1 MSKNHLISETS
12 PYLLQHAD
20 NPVEWYPW
28 GPEALQKARLE
39 NKPILLSIGYSACHW
54 CHVMA
59 HESFEDEQTATIMN
73 ELFINIKVDREERP
87 DIDKIYQTAQFLL
100 TQGTGG
106 WPLTM
111 FLTPDDHIPFFGG
124 TYFPHQT
131 RHGLPAFKD
140 LLQHIA
146 KVYKDKSIE
155 IAKQNQS
162 LQEVLKNIYQ
172 STYAPVSLNN
182 NILKTAKDQLL
193 NTFDGQ
199 HGGFGK
205 APKFPHP
212 SNIEFLLR
220 YWHISKQLDKEDT
233 KALHPAVY
241 TLDKMASGGL
251 FDHVSGGFCRYS
263 VDDYWMIPHFEKMLY
278 DNGPLL
284 WLYSQAFQST
294 NQDHFKTTAIETAK
308 WVMRDMQS
316 PQGGYYSS
324 FDADSEGV
332 EGKFY
337 VWEQQQL
344 ESLLTEQEYAIVNL
358 RFGIDRGP
366 NFEDKFHLHEFVS
379 LAECAQELSLDDTEC
394 ATLWQQAR
402 KKLYA
407 HRITRVAPARDDK
420 ILTSWNALM
429 VKGMLTASRTFANE
443 EYFVSAQRA
452 LQFIRA
458 NMYQQGRLFATYKD
472 GKAHLNAYLDDYAF
486 LLDAI
491 IEYLQTHWDGDY
503 LQLAIELAEVL
514 LTQFEDTEHGGFYF
528 TTNDHEPLIQRPKVT
543 SDEATPSGNGI
554 AAYALL
560 RLGYL
565 LSEPRYLEAA
575 ERTVKYASQQISS
588 TPMAHASLLRC
599 CEEINNPPITI
610 IIRGRGNGDELKQ
623 WQQTCQQQFNP
634 QRMTFTIPNGA
645 ENLPVAL
652 QSKFSTNRE
661 TLAYICQGTSC
672 QAPINH
678 ITQLSKALNNSD
690 YSNDKST

>member
-1 MSKNHLISETS
+1 MSKNHLINETS
-12 PYLLQHAD
+12 PYLLQHVN

-28 GPEALQKARLE
+28 GPEALQKAQQE

-59 HESFEDEQTATIMN
+59 HESFEDEQSAALMN

-100 TQGTGG
+100 TQRTGG

-111 FLTPDDHIPFFGG
+111 FLTPNDHIPFFGG
-124 TYFPHQT
+124 TYFPDQA

-146 KVYKDKSIE
+146 KAYQNKPSE

-162 LQEVLKNIYQ
+162 LQDVLKNIYQ
-172 STYAPVSLNN
+172 STHAPVSLDNS
-182 NILKTAKDQLL
+182 ILKAAKDQLL
-193 NTFDGQ
+193 EAFDDQ

-220 YWHISKQLDKEDT
+220 YWHLSKRLGKEDKE
-233 KALHPAVY
+233 ALHPALY
-241 TLDKMASGGL
+241 TLEKMASGGL

-284 WLYSQAFQST
+284 NLYGQAFQAT
-294 NQDHFKTTAIETAK
+294 NEHYFKTASIETAQ
-308 WVMRDMQS
+308 WIMRDMQS

-324 FDADSEGV
+324 LDADSEGI

-344 ESLLTEQEYAIVNL
+344 ESSLTEQEYALVNL

-366 NFEDKFHLHEFVS
+366 NFEDNFHLHEFVT
-379 LAECAQELSLDDTEC
+379 LEECAQALSLDYTEC
-394 ATLWQQAR
+394 DALWQQAR
-402 KKLYA
+402 EKLYA

-429 VKGMLTASRTFANE
+429 IKGMLTTSRIFNND
-443 EYFVSAQRA
+443 EYFTSAQRA
-452 LQFIRA
+452 LQFIHTD
-458 NMYQQGRLFATYKD
+458 MYQHGRLFATYKD
-472 GKAHLNAYLDDYAF
+472 GKSHLNAYLDDYAF
-486 LLDAI
+486 LLDAT
-491 IEYLQTHWDGDY
+491 IEYLQTHWNSDY
-503 LQLAIELAEVL
+503 LQFAVELAEVL

-528 TTNDHEPLIQRPKVT
+528 TANDHESLIQRPKVT

-554 AAYALL
+554 AACALL

-565 LSEPRYLEAA
+565 LTEPKYLKAA
-575 ERTVKYASQQISS
+575 ERTLEYASQQVIS

-599 CEEINNPPITI
+599 SEEINNPPTTI
-610 IIRGRGNGDELKQ
+610 IIRGSGDELKQ
-623 WQQTCQQQFNP
+623 WQHICQQQFNP
-634 QRMTFTIPNGA
+634 QTMTFAIPNNA
-645 ENLPVAL
+645 EHLPEAL
-652 QSKFSTNRE
+652 QSKFSSNGK
-661 TLAYICQGTSC
+661 TLAYICRGTSC

-678 ITQLSKALNNSD
+678 ITQLSKALDN
-690 YSNDKST
+690 

>member
-1 MSKNHLISETS
+1 MSKNHLINETS

-28 GPEALQKARLE
+28 GPEALNKAQQE

-59 HESFEDEQTATIMN
+59 HESFEDEQSAALMN
-73 ELFINIKVDREERP
+73 EFFINIKVDREERP

-100 TQGTGG
+100 TQRTGG

-111 FLTPDDHIPFFGG
+111 FLTPEDRIPFFGG
-124 TYFPHQT
+124 TYFPDQA

-146 KVYKDKSIE
+146 TAFKDKTNE

-162 LQEVLKNIYQ
+162 LQDVLKNIYH
-172 STYAPVSLNN
+172 STHAPVSLDNS
-182 NILKTAKDQLL
+182 ILKAAKDQLL
-193 NTFDGQ
+193 ESFDDQ

-220 YWHISKQLDKEDT
+220 YWHLSKQLGKEDT
-233 KALHPAVY
+233 QALHPAVY
-241 TLDKMASGGL
+241 TLDRMASGGL

-284 WLYSQAFQST
+284 HLYSQAFQAT
-294 NQDHFKTTAIETAK
+294 TDDHFKTAATETAQ
-308 WVMRDMQS
+308 WIMRDMQS

-324 FDADSEGV
+324 LDADSEGV

-344 ESLLTEQEYAIVNL
+344 EALLTEQEYTLVNL

-366 NFEDKFHLHEFVS
+366 NFEDKFHLHEFAS
-379 LAECAQELSLDDTEC
+379 LEECAQELSLDNVEC
-394 ATLWQQAR
+394 ISLWQQAR
-402 KKLYA
+402 EKLYA
-407 HRITRVAPARDDK
+407 HRITRVAPNTDEK

-429 VKGMLTASRTFANE
+429 IKGMLTASRIFCND
-443 EYFVSAQRA
+443 EYFTSAQRA
-452 LQFIRA
+452 IQFIHTD
-458 NMYQQGRLFATYKD
+458 MYQHGRLFATYKD

-491 IEYLQTHWDGDY
+491 IEYLQTHWNSRY
-503 LQLAIELAEVL
+503 LQFAIELAEVL

-528 TTNDHEPLIQRPKVT
+528 TANDHESLIQRPKVT

-554 AAYALL
+554 AASALL
-560 RLGYL
+560 RMGYL
-565 LSEPRYLEAA
+565 LAEPRYLEAA
-575 ERTVKYASQQISS
+575 ERTLEYASQQITS
-588 TPMAHASLLRC
+588 TPIAHASLLRC
-599 CEEINNPPITI
+599 SEEINNPPTII
-610 IIRGRGNGDELKQ
+610 IIRGSSDELKQ

-634 QRMTFTIPNGA
+634 RRMTFAIANNE
-645 ENLPVAL
+645 ENLHQAL
-652 QSKFSTNRE
+652 QSKFANSEE

-672 QAPINH
+672 QAPVNH
-678 ITQLSKALNNSD
+678 ISQLTKALDNH
-690 YSNDKST
+690 SNDKN

>member
-1 MSKNHLISETS
+1 MSKNHLVNETS
-12 PYLLQHAD
+12 PYLLQHVD

-28 GPEALQKARLE
+28 GPEALQKAQQE

-59 HESFEDEQTATIMN
+59 HESFEDEQSAALMN

-100 TQGTGG
+100 TQRTGG

-124 TYFPHQT
+124 TYFPDQA

-146 KVYKDKSIE
+146 TAYKDKPNE

-162 LQEVLKNIYQ
+162 LQDVLKNIYQ
-172 STYAPVSLNN
+172 STHSPVSLDNS
-182 NILKTAKDQLL
+182 ILKTAKDQLL
-193 NTFDGQ
+193 ESFDDQ

-212 SNIEFLLR
+212 CNIEFLLR
-220 YWHISKQLDKEDT
+220 YWHFSKQLDKED
-233 KALHPAVY
+233 KQALHPALY
-241 TLDKMASGGL
+241 TLDRMASGGL

-284 WLYSQAFQST
+284 HLYSLAFQAT
-294 NQDHFKTTAIETAK
+294 NEGYFKTAATETAQ
-308 WVMRDMQS
+308 WIMRDMQS

-324 FDADSEGV
+324 LDADSEGV

-337 VWEQQQL
+337 AWEQQQL
-344 ESLLTEQEYAIVNL
+344 ETLLTEQEYALVNL
-358 RFGIDRGP
+358 RFGIERGP
-366 NFEDKFHLHEFVS
+366 NFEDKFHLHEFAS
-379 LAECAQELSLDDTEC
+379 LEECAQELSLDSTEC
-394 ATLWQQAR
+394 ISLWQQAR
-402 KKLYA
+402 GKLYA
-407 HRITRVAPARDDK
+407 HRITRIAPNTDEK

-429 VKGMLTASRTFANE
+429 IKGMLTASRIFNNDQ
-443 EYFVSAQRA
+443 YFTSAQRA
-452 LQFIRA
+452 IQFIHT
-458 NMYQQGRLFATYKD
+458 NMYQHGRLFATYKD

-491 IEYLQTHWDGDY
+491 IEYLQTHWDSHY
-503 LQLAIELAEVL
+503 LQFAVELAEVL

-528 TTNDHEPLIQRPKVT
+528 TANDHESLIQRPKVT

-554 AAYALL
+554 AACALL
-560 RLGYL
+560 RLSYL
-565 LSEPRYLEAA
+565 LAEPRYLEAA
-575 ERTVKYASQQISS
+575 ERTLEYASQQITS
-588 TPMAHASLLRC
+588 TPIAHASLLRC
-599 CEEINNPPITI
+599 SEEINNPPTII
-610 IIRGRGNGDELKQ
+610 IIRGSNDELKQ
-623 WQQTCQQQFNP
+623 WQQICQQQFNP
-634 QRMTFTIPNGA
+634 RRMTFAIANDA
-645 ENLPVAL
+645 ENLPPAL
-652 QSKFSTNRE
+652 QSKFSNSEE
-661 TLAYICQGTSC
+661 TLAYICRGTSC
-672 QAPINH
+672 QAPVNH
-678 ITQLSKALNNSD
+678 ITQLTKALDNHA
-690 YSNDKST
+690 SNKD

>member
-1 MSKNHLISETS
+1 MSKNHLINETS

-28 GPEALQKARLE
+28 GPEALQKAHQE

-59 HESFEDEQTATIMN
+59 HESFEDAQSAALMN

-100 TQGTGG
+100 TQRTGG

-111 FLTPDDHIPFFGG
+111 FLTPNDHIPFFGG
-124 TYFPHQT
+124 TYFPDQA

-146 KVYKDKSIE
+146 KAYQDKPSE

-162 LQEVLKNIYQ
+162 LQDVLKNIYQ
-172 STYAPVSLNN
+172 STHAPVLLDNS
-182 NILKTAKDQLL
+182 ILKAAKDQLL
-193 NTFDGQ
+193 ESFDDQ

-220 YWHISKQLDKEDT
+220 YWHISKQLSKEDKE
-233 KALHPAVY
+233 ALHAALY
-241 TLDKMASGGL
+241 TLERMASGGL

-284 WLYSQAFQST
+284 NLYSQAFQAT
-294 NQDHFKTTAIETAK
+294 NENSFKTAAVETAQ

-316 PQGGYYSS
+316 PEGGYYSS
-324 FDADSEGV
+324 LDADSEGV

-337 VWEQQQL
+337 AWEQQQL
-344 ESLLTEQEYAIVNL
+344 ETLLTDQEYALVNL

-366 NFEDKFHLHEFVS
+366 NFEDKYHLHEFAS
-379 LAECAQELSLDDTEC
+379 LEDCAQKLSLDSNEC
-394 ATLWQQAR
+394 MALWQQAR
-402 KKLYA
+402 EKLYS
-407 HRITRVAPARDDK
+407 HRIMRVSPGRDDK

-429 VKGMLTASRTFANE
+429 IKGMLTASRVFNND
-443 EYFVSAQRA
+443 EYFTSAQSA
-452 LQFIRA
+452 LQFIHTEI
-458 NMYQQGRLFATYKD
+458 YKDGRLFATCKD

-486 LLDAI
+486 LLDAV
-491 IEYLQTHWDGDY
+491 IEYLQIHWDSHY
-503 LQLAIELAEVL
+503 LQFAVELAEIL
-514 LTQFEDTEHGGFYF
+514 LAQFEDTDHGGFYF
-528 TTNDHEPLIQRPKVT
+528 TANDHESLIQRPKVT

-554 AAYALL
+554 AASSLL
-560 RLGYL
+560 RLGYML
-565 LSEPRYLEAA
+565 TEPRYLEAA
-575 ERTVKYASQQISS
+575 ERTLEYASQQIAS
-588 TPMAHASLLRC
+588 TPIAHASLLRC
-599 CEEINNPPITI
+599 CEEISNPPTTI
-610 IIRGRGNGDELKQ
+610 IIRGNSDELEQ
-623 WQQTCQQQFNP
+623 WQQICQQQFNP
-634 QRMTFTIPNGA
+634 QRMTFAIPNDVK
-645 ENLPVAL
+645 NLPESL
-652 QSKFSTNRE
+652 QSKFSNSGE

-678 ITQLSKALNNSD
+678 ITQLSKALDNHS
-690 YSNDKST
+690 K

>member
-1 MSKNHLISETS
+1 MSKNHLINETS

-28 GPEALQKARLE
+28 GPEALHKAQQE

-59 HESFEDEQTATIMN
+59 HESFEDEQSAALMN
-73 ELFINIKVDREERP
+73 EHFINIKVDREERP

-100 TQGTGG
+100 TQRTGG

-111 FLTPDDHIPFFGG
+111 FLTPNDRIPFFGG
-124 TYFPHQT
+124 TYFPDQA

-140 LLQHIA
+140 LLKHIA
-146 KVYKDKSIE
+146 TAYKDKPNE

-162 LQEVLKNIYQ
+162 LQGVLKNIYQ
-172 STYAPVSLNN
+172 STHAPVSLDNS
-182 NILKTAKDQLL
+182 ILKAAKDQLL
-193 NTFDGQ
+193 ESFDDQ

-212 SNIEFLLR
+212 CNIEFLLR
-220 YWHISKQLDKEDT
+220 YWHLSKQLDKEDIQ
-233 KALHPAVY
+233 ALHPAVY
-241 TLDKMASGGL
+241 TLERMASGGL

-284 WLYSQAFQST
+284 HLYSQAFQAT
-294 NQDHFKTTAIETAK
+294 NKDYFTTAATQTAE
-308 WVMRDMQS
+308 WIMRDMQS
-316 PQGGYYSS
+316 SEGGYYSS
-324 FDADSEGV
+324 LDADSEGI

-344 ESLLTEQEYAIVNL
+344 ESLLTEQEYALVNL

-366 NFEDKFHLHEFVS
+366 NFEDKFHLHEFAS
-379 LAECAQELSLDDTEC
+379 LEECAQELSLDSTEC
-394 ATLWQQAR
+394 VTLWQQAR
-402 KKLYA
+402 EKLYA
-407 HRITRVAPARDDK
+407 HRITRVAPGTDEK

-429 VKGMLTASRTFANE
+429 IKGMLTASRIFKNE
-443 EYFVSAQRA
+443 QYFTSAQRA
-452 LQFIRA
+452 MHFIYSS
-458 NMYQQGRLFATYKD
+458 MYEQGRLFATYKD

-491 IEYLQTHWDGDY
+491 IEYLQTRWDSRY
-503 LQLAIELAEVL
+503 LQFAVELSEVL
-514 LTQFEDTEHGGFYF
+514 LTQFEDSEHGGFYF
-528 TTNDHEPLIQRPKVT
+528 TANDHESLIQRPKVA
-543 SDEATPSGNGI
+543 SDEAAPSGNGI
-554 AAYALL
+554 AACALL
-560 RLGYL
+560 RMGYL
-565 LSEPRYLEAA
+565 LAEPRYLEAA
-575 ERTVKYASQQISS
+575 ERTLEYASQQITS
-588 TPMAHASLLRC
+588 TPIAHTSLLRC
-599 CEEINNPPITI
+599 SEEINNPPTII
-610 IIRGRGNGDELKQ
+610 IIRGNNDELKL

-634 QRMTFTIPNGA
+634 GRMTFAIAND
-645 ENLPVAL
+645 EKNLHQAL
-652 QSKFSTNRE
+652 QSKFSSSGE

-678 ITQLSKALNNSD
+678 ISQLTKALDNQSSD
-690 YSNDKST
+690 TN

>member
-1 MSKNHLISETS
+1 MSKNHLINETS

-28 GPEALQKARLE
+28 GPDALQKAQLE

-59 HESFEDEQTATIMN
+59 HESFEDAQCAAIMN

-100 TQGTGG
+100 TQRTGG

-124 TYFPHQT
+124 TYFPNQA

-146 KVYKDKSIE
+146 KAYKDKPTE

-162 LQEVLKNIYQ
+162 LQGVLKNIYQ
-172 STYAPVSLNN
+172 STHAPVSLDNS
-182 NILKTAKDQLL
+182 ILKAAKEQLL
-193 NTFDGQ
+193 NAFDDQ

-220 YWHISKQLDKEDT
+220 YWHISKQLGKEDT
-233 KALHPAVY
+233 QALHPAVY
-241 TLDKMASGGL
+241 TLERMARGGL

-284 WLYSQAFQST
+284 NLYSQAFQAT
-294 NQDHFKTTAIETAK
+294 NEAHFKTTAIETAK

-344 ESLLTEQEYAIVNL
+344 ESLLTEQEYGIVNF

-366 NFEDKFHLHEFVS
+366 NFEDKFHLHEFAS
-379 LAECAQELSLDDTEC
+379 LEACAQELSLADTEC
-394 ATLWQQAR
+394 TTLWQQAR

-407 HRITRVAPARDDK
+407 HRITRVAPGRDDK

-429 VKGMLTASRTFANE
+429 IKGMLTASRTFKNE
-443 EYFVSAQRA
+443 EYFISAQRA
-452 LQFIRA
+452 LQFIHT
-458 NMYQQGRLFATYKD
+458 NLYQQGRLFATYKD

-491 IEYLQTHWDGDY
+491 IEYLQTHWDSYY
-503 LQLAIELAEVL
+503 LQFAIELAEVL
-514 LTQFEDTEHGGFYF
+514 LTQFEDPEHGGFYF
-528 TTNDHEPLIQRPKVT
+528 TANDHEPLIQRPKVT
-543 SDEATPSGNGI
+543 SDEATPAGNGI
-554 AAYALL
+554 AACALL

-565 LSEPRYLEAA
+565 LSEPRYLQAA
-575 ERTVKYASQQISS
+575 ERTVRYASQQISS
-588 TPMAHASLLRC
+588 TPMAHASLLHC
-599 CEEINNPPITI
+599 CEEINNPPMTI
-610 IIRGRGNGDELKQ
+610 IIRGDNDDLNQ
-623 WQQTCQQQFNP
+623 WQQMCQQPFNP
-634 QRMTFTIPNGA
+634 QRMTFAIPNDA
-645 ENLPVAL
+645 QNLPDAL
-652 QSKFSTNRE
+652 HSKFADSGE

-672 QAPINH
+672 QAPINY
-678 ITQLSKALNNSD
+678 ITQLTKALDNRHSNNKD
-690 YSNDKST
+690 